1 MYEREANMANIPIS
15 PTGVAASIKD
25 DATLG
30 KVIGSLFCECESP
43 EHVLQ
48 DLHVL
53 IREFQ
58 ELNGREN
65 YVDLLDGMATT
76 IRDFEAARQSHSI

>member
-1 MYEREANMANIPIS
+1 MANPIS

-43 EHVLQ
+43 EHILQ

-53 IREFQ
+53 IREFRG
-58 ELNGREN
+58 LSGREN
-65 YVDLLDGMATT
+65 YVELLGAMATS
-76 IRDFEAARQSHSI
+76 IRDFEIARKGPHI

>member
-43 EHVLQ
+43 EHILQ

-53 IREFQ
+53 IREFR
-58 ELNGREN
+58 ELIGREN
-65 YVDLLDGMATT
+65 YVNLLDGMATT
-76 IRDFEAARQSHSI
+76 IRDFGAAKKGPQI

>member
-1 MYEREANMANIPIS
+1 MANTSIS
-15 PTGVAASIKD
+15 LIGVAASIKD

-30 KVIGSLFCECESP
+30 KIIGSLFCECESP
-43 EHVLQ
+43 EHVVK

-76 IRDFEAARQSHSI
+76 IKDFEAARKGPPI